1 MSDLTV
7 LMAVTIDTEVDKSPD
22 WTNPGT
28 ETYRSV
34 LHGIPNLLT
43 PLFEKVGARP
53 TYLLSDE
60 VIRQEECV
68 EVLRQTP
75 SCELGTHLHGD
86 VVEPQRTLLDVK
98 NQYIREMQCSY
109 SREVEG
115 GKLRNL
121 TQHFQRAFGTSPI
134 SFRAG
139 RFGAGPNTIAL
150 LEELGYLVDSS
161 VTPGILW
168 NYKEGRADFRSAC
181 DQPYHPSYEDITK
194 EGEAEILEIPVS
206 IVPYPYQR
214 LLDQL
219 SRRMKGSLCSLPDM
233 LYCVWI
239 SPSTS
244 DFVRMMYGINHIMRR
259 GGENTTVVVNL
270 MFHSMEIIPGASPAS
285 RTEERARAILERL
298 RRVLELGKQKG
309 FEFVTLR
316 ETIPFFDRKK

>member
-1 MSDLTV
+1 MSDRTV

-43 PLFEKVGARP
+43 PLFERVGARP

-60 VIRQEECV
+60 VIGQEECV
-68 EVLRQTP
+68 EVLRQIP

-86 VVEPQRTLLDVK
+86 VVEPHRTLKDVRK
-98 NQYIREMQCSY
+98 QYIREMQCSY

-121 TQHFQRAFGTSPI
+121 TQHFQKAFRMSPS

-168 NYKEGRADFRSAC
+168 YYKEGMADFRSAC
-181 DQPYHPSYEDITK
+181 DQPYFPSYEDITK
-194 EGEAEILEIPVS
+194 KGVAKILEIPVS
-206 IVPYPYQR
+206 IVPYPHQR
-214 LLDQL
+214 ILDQL
-219 SRRMKGSLCSLPDM
+219 SRRMNGLLCSLPDM

-239 SPSTS
+239 SPSNS
-244 DFVRMMYGINHIMRR
+244 DIVRMRYAINQIIRK
-259 GGENTTVVVNL
+259 GGENATVVVNL

-285 RTEERARAILERL
+285 RTEERARVILERL
-298 RRVLELGKQKG
+298 RRVLEIGKQKG
-309 FEFVTLR
+309 FEFVRLK
-316 ETIPFFDRKK
+316 EIVPFFNGSR